1 VGVAPQQQQ
10 QQLKETGTAPPTSEV
25 AVGLTTVEELAR
37 EVAQVQAQ
45 IARQLDARQLG
56 AKVAELGAVLAAPDV
71 WSKDAARANKVARE
85 HAALKGTLD
94 RAAELAHRRANALEL
109 AQLASAEGEAGM
121 LGECHEELLR
131 AREAS
136 VKLQLELLLDGPADK
151 HDCSIEVTAGLGGK
165 EACDW
170 CEMLTN
176 MYVAWAQ
183 RSGFSASVA
192 DSNPGESGLRQ
203 ATVLVEGLNAYGW
216 ARVETGV
223 HRMVRV
229 SAHDTANRRHTCF
242 AKVLVTPSLGDE
254 DAEFDLPESDLRI
267 DVMRAQGAGGQH
279 VNKTESAVR
288 ITHIPTGINAISQQE
303 RSQHQNKKI
312 ALAVLKGRVLQLK
325 LDKEE
330 AQRKQ
335 VVSAIGEGSWGNQM
349 RSYVLHPYKMV
360 KDHRTEEETSMAEAF
375 LAGDPDL
382 IQRFMEAMHTKNAN
396 DMAAASGGKPAK
408 QK

>member
-1 VGVAPQQQQ
+1 MGPRRAAS
-10 QQLKETGTAPPTSEV
+10 TASSAPPQVTGEV
-25 AVGLTTVEELAR
+25 AIGLTTVEDVAR
-37 EVAQVQAQ
+37 DVADVQAQ
-45 IARQLDARQLG
+45 IARQLAARQLG
-56 AKVAELGAVLAAPDV
+56 ARVAELGAVLSAPDV

-94 RAAELAHRRANALEL
+94 RAAELDRRRVNALEL
-109 AQLASAEGEAGM
+109 AQLASAEGESGV

-151 HDCSIEVTAGLGGK
+151 HDCSIELTAGLGGK
-165 EACDW
+165 EACDF

-183 RSGFSASVA
+183 RSGFAASVA

-203 ATVLVEGLNAYGW
+203 ATVLVEGRNAYGW

-229 SAHDTANRRHTCF
+229 SAHDAQARRHTCF
-242 AKVLVTPSLGDE
+242 AKVLVTPSLGEDE
-254 DAEFDLPESDLRI
+254 EFDLPEGDLRI

-288 ITHIPTGINAISQQE
+288 ITHIPTGLNAISQQE

-312 ALAVLKGRVLQLK
+312 ALAVLKGRVLQVK

-330 AQRKQ
+330 AQRKK
-335 VVSAIGEGSWGNQM
+335 VVSAVGEGSWGNQM

-360 KDHRTEEETSMAEAF
+360 KDHRTEEETSQAEAF
-375 LAGDPDL
+375 LAGDPAL
-382 IQRFMEAMHTKNAN
+382 IQRFMEAMHTKTAN
-396 DMAAASGGKPAK
+396 DMAAACAGKPAK
-408 QK
+408 QKQ